1 MARATAAT
9 ALDAPSQDATMD
21 AVLAASR
28 VLIAVA
34 ARSVSAAD
42 EDVTLPQY
50 RTLVVLS
57 YKGPQRTID
66 LAEELGVMSST
77 ATRMIDRLVR
87 RKLVHRTAH
96 PEDGRAN
103 RVEITEAG
111 RGVVAAVTRHRRAE
125 FSKILRKMQPE
136 KRRALVDG
144 LEALRLA
151 AGEPAEQGW
160 TLGWV

>member
-1 MARATAAT
+1 MARATPTT
-9 ALDAPSQDATMD
+9 AGAPSQDEAMD
-21 AVLAASR
+21 AVLTASR

-34 ARSVSAAD
+34 ARSMSAAG

-66 LAEELGVMSST
+66 LAEELGVISST

-87 RKLVHRTAH
+87 RKLVHRMAH
-96 PEDGRAN
+96 PADKRAN

-111 RGVVAAVTRHRRAE
+111 QTVVAAVTRRRRAE
-125 FSKILRKMQPE
+125 FSRILRKMRPE
-136 KRRALVDG
+136 QRRSLVDG

-160 TLGWV
+160 ALGWV

>member
-1 MARATAAT
+1 MARATA
-9 ALDAPSQDATMD
+9 PSRDEAMD

-28 VLIAVA
+28 VLMAVA
-34 ARSVSAAD
+34 ARSVSAAAA
-42 EDVTLPQY
+42 DVTLPQY

-57 YKGPQRTID
+57 YKGPQRTVD
-66 LAEELGVMSST
+66 LAEELGVNSST

-87 RKLVHRTAH
+87 RELVLRAAH

-111 RGVVAAVTRHRRAE
+111 RAVVAAVTRHRRAE
-125 FSKILRKMQPE
+125 FARILRRMQPE
-136 KRRALVDG
+136 SRRFLVDG

-151 AGEPAEQGW
+151 AGEPAEGSWSSGW
-160 TLGWV
+160 A